1 MIESAKKLPDT
12 NVILRYLL
20 EDEPQLYQKASE
32 FFEKVRLGEE
42 KALIIESVLVE
53 CIYMLTKF
61 YKVPKEVAVDKLKG
75 FLQYKGII
83 NEDKKELIEAMNIFS
98 NKNIDIVDCILC
110 TKAKSYN
117 KILFTFDE
125 GLRKGLFLTSSG

>member
-1 MIESAKKLPDT
+1 
-12 NVILRYLL
+12 
-20 EDEPQLYQKASE
+20 
-32 FFEKVRLGEE
+32 
-42 KALIIESVLVE
+42 
-53 CIYMLTKF
+53 MLTKF